1 MHAVSLTRGL
11 RARAGTMLASPAGMY
26 ETVIIGGGPAGLNA
40 ALVLGR
46 CRRRVL
52 LCDSGEYRNAAS
64 RGLHAFLTRDGIDP
78 TDLRRLGREEIARYG
93 VEARETKVD
102 DVRRDRDRF
111 VITLA
116 GEQIESRTL
125 LIATGVV
132 DRVPPLAGIDDLYG
146 RSVFHC
152 PYCDG
157 WEARD
162 APLAAYGKGD
172 KGVKLALSLLRWS
185 RDVVLCTDGPAR
197 LRAPERARLARH
209 GVAVHEGRV
218 DRLEGDDGALR
229 RIVFQDGDVLERRFM
244 FFKTGHDQRSDLA
257 ARLGCKFD
265 DKGAVKTNSLKGTHM
280 EGLYVL
286 GDASE
291 DMQLAIVAAAEG
303 VKAGFAANELLH
315 HRETA

>member
-1 MHAVSLTRGL
+1 MFEA
-11 RARAGTMLASPAGMY
+11 
-26 ETVIIGGGPAGLNA
+26 VIIGGGPAGLSA

-52 LCDSGEYRNAAS
+52 LCDSGEYRNAPS
-64 RGLHAFLTRDGIDP
+64 HGLHAYLTRDGIVP
-78 TDLRRLGREEIARYG
+78 ADLRRLGREEIARYG
-93 VEARETKVD
+93 VETRDGKVD
-102 DVRRDRDRF
+102 DVGREPEHFTVTLDGDR
-111 VITLA
+111 L
-116 GEQIESRTL
+116 QSRTL

-132 DRVPPLAGIDDLYG
+132 DRVPRIDGIDDLYG

-157 WEARD
+157 WETRD
-162 APLAAYGKGD
+162 EPLAAYGNGG

-218 DRLEGDDGALR
+218 ARLEGDDGALH
-229 RIVFQDGDVLERRFM
+229 RIVFHDAEPMDRRFM

-257 ARLGCKFD
+257 ARLGCEYD
-265 DKGAVKTNSLKGTHM
+265 DKGAVKTNSLKGTAM

-286 GDASE
+286 GDASQ

-303 VKAGFAANELLH
+303 VKAGFAANEYLH

>member
-1 MHAVSLTRGL
+1 MYDAVI
-11 RARAGTMLASPAGMY
+11 
-26 ETVIIGGGPAGLNA
+26 VGGGPAGLSA

-64 RGLHAFLTRDGIDP
+64 HGLHAFLTRDGIVP
-78 TDLRRLGREEIARYG
+78 ADLRRLGREEISRYG
-93 VEARETKVD
+93 VDAREAKVD
-102 DVRRDRDRF
+102 GVRRDGERF
-111 VITLA
+111 VIVVEGDHVA
-116 GEQIESRTL
+116 ARTL

-132 DRVPPLAGIDDLYG
+132 DRVPPLAGIEDLYG

-162 APLAAYGKGD
+162 EPLVAYGNGA
-172 KGVKLALSLLRWS
+172 KGVKLALSLRQWS

-197 LRAPERARLARH
+197 LRAGERARLERH
-209 GVAVHEGRV
+209 RVPIHEGRV
-218 DRLEGDDGALR
+218 ARLEGDEGALR
-229 RIVFQDGDVLERRFM
+229 RIVFHEGDSLPRRFM

-257 ARLGCKFD
+257 ARLGCEFD
-265 DKGAVKTNSLKGTHM
+265 DKGAVKTNSLKGTRM

-286 GDASE
+286 GDASQ

-303 VKAGFAANELLH
+303 VKAGFAANEYLH
-315 HRETA
+315 DREIA

>member
-1 MHAVSLTRGL
+1 
-11 RARAGTMLASPAGMY
+11 MY
-26 ETVIIGGGPAGLNA
+26 DAAIIGGGPAGLSA

-46 CRRRVL
+46 CRRRIL
-52 LCDSGEYRNAAS
+52 LCDSGEYRNATS
-64 RGLHAFLTRDGIDP
+64 HGVHAFLTRDGILP
-78 TDLRRLGREEIARYG
+78 ADLRRLGREEIARYG
-93 VEARETKVD
+93 VETREGKVD
-102 DVRRDRDRF
+102 DVGREDDHF
-111 VITLA
+111 TLTLD
-116 GEQIESRTL
+116 GERLPSRTL

-132 DRVPPLAGIDDLYG
+132 DRVPRIGGIDDLYG

-157 WEARD
+157 WEARE
-162 APLAAYGKGD
+162 APLAVYGNGA

-185 RDVVLCTDGPAR
+185 RDVVLCTDGAAR

-209 GVAVHEGRV
+209 GVPVHEGRV

-229 RIVFQDGDVLERRFM
+229 RIVFHDAEPLERRFM

-257 ARLGCKFD
+257 ARLGCEFD
-265 DKGAVKTNSLKGTHM
+265 DKGAVKTNSLKGTRM
-280 EGLYVL
+280 QGLYVL
-286 GDASE
+286 GDASQ

-303 VKAGFAANELLH
+303 VKAGFAANEYLH

>member
-1 MHAVSLTRGL
+1 
-11 RARAGTMLASPAGMY
+11 MY
-26 ETVIIGGGPAGLNA
+26 DATIIGGGPAGLSA
-40 ALVLGR
+40 ALVLAR

-64 RGLHAFLTRDGIDP
+64 HGVHAFLTRDGILP
-78 TDLRRLGREEIARYG
+78 ADLRRLGRQEIARYG
-93 VEARETKVD
+93 VEARESKVD
-102 DVRRDRDRF
+102 DVGRAGGHFTVTVDGDRLD
-111 VITLA
+111 T
-116 GEQIESRTL
+116 RTL

-132 DRVPPLAGIDDLYG
+132 DRVPRIAGIDDLYG

-157 WEARD
+157 WESRD
-162 APLAAYGKGD
+162 APLAAYGNGA

-197 LRAPERARLARH
+197 LRTPERARLERH
-209 GVAVHEGRV
+209 GVAVHEGHV
-218 DRLEGDDGALR
+218 DRLEGADGALR
-229 RIVFQDGDVLERRFM
+229 RIVFHDGDVLERRFM

-257 ARLGCKFD
+257 ARLGCEFD

-303 VKAGFAANELLH
+303 VKAGFAANEYLH

>member
-1 MHAVSLTRGL
+1 
-11 RARAGTMLASPAGMY
+11 MY
-26 ETVIIGGGPAGLNA
+26 DAVIIGGGPAGLNA

-64 RGLHAFLTRDGIDP
+64 RGLHAFLTRDGIHP
-78 TDLRRLGREEIARYG
+78 TELRRLGREEIARYG
-93 VEARETKVD
+93 AEVREAKVD
-102 DVRRDRDRF
+102 DARRDGDRF
-111 VITLA
+111 VITLE
-116 GEQIESRTL
+116 GEQVESRTL

-132 DRVPPLAGIDDLYG
+132 DRVPPLAGIEDLYG

-162 APLAAYGKGD
+162 APLAAYANEE

-197 LRAPERARLARH
+197 LRTRERARLARH
-209 GVAVHEGRV
+209 GVPVHEGRV
-218 DRLEGDDGALR
+218 ARLEGDDGALR
-229 RIVFQDGDVLERRFM
+229 RIVFHDGEPLDRRFM

-257 ARLGCKFD
+257 ARLGCEFD
-265 DKGAVKTNSLKGTHM
+265 EKGAVKTNSLKATRM
-280 EGLYVL
+280 KGLYVL

-291 DMQLAIVAAAEG
+291 DMQLAVVAAAEG
-303 VKAGFAANELLH
+303 VKAGFAANEYLH
-315 HRETA
+315 DRETA

>member
-1 MHAVSLTRGL
+1 
-11 RARAGTMLASPAGMY
+11 MY
-26 ETVIIGGGPAGLNA
+26 EGVIIGGGPAGLTA

-64 RGLHAFLTRDGIDP
+64 RGLHAFLTRDGIVP
-78 TDLRRLGREEIARYG
+78 ADLRRLGREEISRYG
-93 VEARETKVD
+93 VETREAKVQ
-102 DVRRDRDRF
+102 DVKRDGDRF
-111 VITLA
+111 LITLA
-116 GEQIESRTL
+116 GEQVESRTL

-162 APLAAYGKGD
+162 EALLAYGNGD

-185 RDVVLCTDGPAR
+185 RDVVLGTDGPAR

-209 GVAVHEGRV
+209 GVIIHEGRV
-218 DRLEGDDGALR
+218 ARLEGDDGVLR
-229 RIVFQDGDVLERRFM
+229 RIVFHDAEPLARRFM

-257 ARLGCKFD
+257 ARLGCEFD
-265 DKGAVKTNSLKGTHM
+265 DKGAVKTNSLKGTRM

-286 GDASE
+286 GDASQ

-303 VKAGFAANELLH
+303 VKAGFAANEYLH